1 MQKKGL
7 FFISDY
13 RDVTCKPA
21 RYPSYWI
28 LNELDKDKR
37 FEVYST
43 ANTVSDSSC
52 FENIE
57 FLELGYKGD
66 IQIQKPGYNYALYK
80 AYKNIC
86 DKVEIIHHREMFQV
100 GKGYNLIPL
109 LSDVSDK
116 TFIIG
121 PLEIQHNIFED
132 DMLAG
137 LGGVSKYVNKF
148 IYKSRNNLGY
158 IFEMLFEKTVEKA
171 DIFIVPNVTAKKEL
185 TKYVESH
192 KIEIIN
198 FGVDMSTYRT
208 YEYSGD
214 ENNYDIVYGG
224 SAIERKGVKYLL
236 EALPLVKKH
245 FPDVKLH
252 LMASGY
258 KVEEYKTIS
267 KQLGIAENVIFHGM
281 LERT

>member
-7 FFISDY
+7 FLISDY
-13 RDVTCKPA
+13 RDVMCKPA

-57 FLELGYKGD
+57 FLELDYKGD
-66 IQIQKPGYNYALYK
+66 IQIQKPGYNYAIHK
-80 AYKNIC
+80 AYKTIC
-86 DKVEIIHHREMFQV
+86 EKVEIIHHREMFQV

-121 PLEIQHNIFED
+121 PFEIQHNIFED

-137 LGGVSKYVNKF
+137 LGG
-148 IYKSRNNLGY
+148 
-158 IFEMLFEKTVEKA
+158 
-171 DIFIVPNVTAKKEL
+171 
-185 TKYVESH
+185 
-192 KIEIIN
+192 
-198 FGVDMSTYRT
+198 
-208 YEYSGD
+208 
-214 ENNYDIVYGG
+214 
-224 SAIERKGVKYLL
+224 
-236 EALPLVKKH
+236 
-245 FPDVKLH
+245 
-252 LMASGY
+252 
-258 KVEEYKTIS
+258 
-267 KQLGIAENVIFHGM
+267 KQVC
-281 LERT
+281 